1 MIKFLKPKKL
11 NKNES
16 DENALRILRQQ
27 ITLNEQMKTYN
38 LITDAE
44 YQNNLIV
51 ISDNVRR
58 LEQKYGLD

>member
-16 DENALRILRQQ
+16 DGNALRILRQQ

>member
-1 MIKFLKPKKL
+1 MIKFLKQKKL

-38 LITDAE
+38 LITETE